1 METLSFTPFT
11 LPSKFHHLY
20 AKTFQI
26 MEFSQCM
33 SVDAYSELVCCLLF
47 SILAKQQYTM
57 EEQFQNNYLT
67 KAKFSFFVYCN
78 NLIQYY
84 KPQTWHT
91 SSINS
96 LLPKL
101 FFCFPFAVLKLIF
114 NFFSRFWHSRTKIA
128 ITQRIVDLET
138 EFKVYLAQH
147 KILHLALL
155 KKFI

>member
-1 METLSFTPFT
+1 MQ
-11 LPSKFHHLY
+11 
-20 AKTFQI
+20 KTFQI
-26 MEFSQCM
+26 KEFSQCM
-33 SVDAYSELVCCLLF
+33 SVDAYTELVRCLLF

-91 SSINS
+91 LSINS

-114 NFFSRFWHSRTKIA
+114 NFFQDFDIA
-128 ITQRIVDLET
+128 G
-138 EFKVYLAQH
+138 
-147 KILHLALL
+147 L
-155 KKFI
+155 K